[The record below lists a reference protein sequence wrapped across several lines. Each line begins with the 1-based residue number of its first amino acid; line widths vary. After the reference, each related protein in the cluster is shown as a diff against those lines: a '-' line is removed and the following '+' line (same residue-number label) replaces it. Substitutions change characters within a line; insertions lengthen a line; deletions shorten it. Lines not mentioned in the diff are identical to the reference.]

1 MPFTPSAAE
10 QSWATQFLQYLG
22 ITPTATNVAQ
32 VSAWEQAE
40 SGGVGSYNN
49 PLNTTLHEPGSWGV
63 NYNNGYPVQGYP
75 TVAEGIQADATALQG
90 NFSHYANIIADLQS
104 GDAPNAQFAGDIAAS
119 PWGTGTLVGNVLE
132 SGTAPSATLTTAPS
146 PGGIIGEAVGGI
158 AGLAGGVSGVTNGI
172 TGDIA
177 GEVTSGIKS
186 AVTGLVGPVVK
197 PAESLAVRVGLVLFG
212 AVAVLVGVATMVKGD
227 SGRSQLQQIASG
239 AGLSSSGGGGSGGP
253 SKSKGGGS
261 SGGGRSAP
269 SKASPRPSGGA
280 PSSKGGGSG
289 PGKAVPKAVAA
300 DAEDAAVV
308 A

>member
-22 ITPTATNVAQ
+22 ITPTATNVTQ

-104 GDAPNAQFAGDIAAS
+104 GNASNAQFAGDIAAS
-119 PWGTGTLVGNVLE
+119 PWGTGTLVGNVLG
-132 SGTAPSATLTTAPS
+132 SGTAPSATLTTAPN
-146 PGGIIGEAVGGI
+146 PGGIIGEAVGGV

-172 TGDIA
+172 TGDIT
-177 GEVTSGIKS
+177 GEVTSGIKD
-186 AVTGLVGPVVK
+186 AVSGLVGPVVK

-212 AVAVLVGVATMVKGD
+212 AVAVLVGLATMVKGG
-227 SGRSQLQQIASG
+227 SGKSQLQQIASG
-239 AGLSSSGGGGSGGP
+239 AGLSQTGSKGSGG
-253 SKSKGGGS
+253 SSGSKGGGS
-261 SGGGRSAP
+261 SGGRSAP
-269 SKASPRPSGGA
+269 AGGSSGSSGKV
-280 PSSKGGGSG
+280 SSKGGGTG
-289 PGKAVPKAVAA
+289 PGKAVPKAVEA